1 MKMKYET
8 KAGSVGGSIT
18 TVIPSPLV
26 NLLNIEK
33 GNKIV
38 WDIDVSDKGTVVT
51 FSVKKEDEE

>member
-1 MKMKYET
+1 MKLEYET

-38 WDIDVSDKGTVVT
+38 WDIDASDKGTVIV
-51 FSVKKEDEE
+51 FSVKKEDEK